1 MRWTSAQ
8 EKTITTRDKNI
19 LVSAAAGSGKT
30 TVLIERIKQLVLED
44 HVDIDRFL
52 ITTFTNA
59 AAAEMKEKMEKA
71 IHGELDQMR
80 AGAAAKA
87 GAAAMA
93 GGSAKAGGSAEEQ
106 ERYAFLQK
114 QLQLLP
120 TASISTF
127 HTFSLGIMRDFFYL
141 TDLQPGFI
149 IGDETRLQIMQRDSV
164 DEVFERRFEE
174 DADAFKAF
182 LRKYSGDR
190 SDERLKD
197 QVLDIYKK
205 IRSIPRYM
213 DWAKEQTEA
222 MRSEDPVRALGIDR
236 FLIEESYDMLGDAI
250 HWFDAAAQVL
260 HKEET
265 EGIYLKARQD
275 VEKVEQIRQL
285 AGDCREDDLA
295 EGRGEDVL
303 EALTEAL
310 QGFKANTMRA
320 SGAEKDA
327 YDAVKE
333 DVSWL
338 RDRGKKCIDD
348 LKKKYF
354 SQSLE
359 EAGEVLR
366 DFADDTAYFIGLVE
380 ETEQVYRRRKGDQ
393 NLVDFDDCMHYAIEI
408 LEDENAAADYRERF
422 EYIFIDEYQDSNML
436 QEEIIGRI
444 ARENNLFM
452 VGDVKQSIYKF
463 RLAEPEIFR
472 DRYEEYRSGRD
483 ENSIRIDLNNNFRS
497 RRTIRDAVNRIF
509 EVIMDGYDDDAALH
523 GPEDETGPAGYPVSL
538 HILSQAA
545 EEEEPGA
552 GFGETGAGPGTEGT
566 GETGDQGADDD
577 VLEELTE
584 AEVIAG
590 IIRQTLGQPIMERDG
605 SQRPAGY
612 GDIAVLSRGGAAI
625 PQIERFLNNEGIPS
639 YGETDGGY
647 YETVEIQVF
656 MNFLRVISN
665 MNQDVPLISVM
676 SSVVFDFSPR
686 QLAQIRIE
694 YRDGSFYSAVRRYA
708 EQGSDEAV
716 REKIGRMLDQ
726 IALWK
731 EIARTLPLD
740 ELMRRLLYET
750 GYYDYC
756 SGLPTGRQRTSN
768 LRLLLQKGAAY
779 EETSHMGLYGF
790 LAYVE
795 AMRRTNQK
803 VSEASLVGE
812 GKDVVRIMTV
822 HKSKGL
828 EFPVVILAGA
838 GKQIVASSDG
848 KAPAMHKDFAVALP
862 EVHTELRWSRKSLLQ
877 KVIAGKHKREGLEEE
892 IRILYVALTRPMQ
905 KLAIVGSVKDVSKLQ
920 PFVVKKSYLEMIY
933 GTMCELAADPAAAE
947 VIVHRP
953 GEVWPA
959 GEPVVAG
966 AGAAKPDGVAAGVGA
981 AEPGEEPGAAA
992 AGVAGAAEPATAAGE
1007 VAGAGV
1013 AGAAGAGSEIDPEEI
1028 DRRLSFVYPY
1038 QKQQKVKTKYSV
1050 TELSKQKDGSTSE
1063 AGPKIPGLLDL
1074 PLEDKKEQQKKLS
1087 ANEIGTAMHTCM
1099 ERIDFAAALEQGEP
1113 YIRQEVD
1120 RLLEQGILTPEEREA
1135 IRPEHLAEFFGTE
1148 IGARAAK
1155 APMLCREKE
1164 FLLQKEIE
1172 GMPTIVQ
1179 GVIDCYFEDEQGLVL
1194 IDYKNSWARDE
1205 AAEQVLIERYEGQI
1219 RLYAEALEAVLGR
1232 PVSEAWLYL
1241 FKSRRFIRVEIA
1253 G

>member
-44 HVDIDRFL
+44 YVDIDRFL

-80 AGAAAKA
+80 
-87 GAAAMA
+87 A

-174 DADAFKAF
+174 DSEAFKAF

-205 IRSIPRYM
+205 IRSIPRYL

-222 MRSEDPVRALGIDR
+222 LKSEDPVRALGIDR
-236 FLIEESYDMLGDAI
+236 FLMEESYNGLGDAI
-250 HWFDAAAQVL
+250 RWFDAAARIL

-275 VEKVEQIRQL
+275 VEKLEQIRQL
-285 AGDCREDDLA
+285 AEDALA
-295 EGRGEDVL
+295 EGHGDDAL
-303 EALTEAL
+303 EALAEAL
-310 QGFKANTMRA
+310 KEFKANVMRA
-320 SGAEKDA
+320 SAAEKDA
-327 YDAVKE
+327 YAAVKE

-338 RDRGKKCIDD
+338 RDQGKKCIDD

-366 DFADDTAYFIGLVE
+366 DVADDTAYFIGLVE
-380 ETEQVYRRRKGDQ
+380 ETEQVYRRHKGDQ

-422 EYIFIDEYQDSNML
+422 KYIFIDEYQDSNML

-444 ARENNLFM
+444 ARDNNLFM

-509 EVIMDGYDDDAALH
+509 AVIMDGYDDDAALH

-545 EEEEPGA
+545 
-552 GFGETGAGPGTEGT
+552 
-566 GETGDQGADDD
+566 DDD

-590 IIRQTLGQPIMERDG
+590 IIRQTLGQPITERDG
-605 SQRPAGY
+605 SVRPAGY

-656 MNFLRVISN
+656 LNFLRVISN

-676 SSVVFDFSPR
+676 SSVVFDFTPR
-686 QLAQIRIE
+686 QLAQIRVE

-708 EQGSDEAV
+708 EQGSDEAI

-768 LRLLLQKGAAY
+768 LRLLLVKAAAY

-838 GKQIVASSDG
+838 GKQIVTSSDG

-862 EVHTELRWSRKSLLQ
+862 EVNLQLHWSRKSLLQ

-920 PFVVKKSYLEMIY
+920 PFAVRKSYLEMIY
-933 GTMCELAADPAAAE
+933 GTMCEMAADPAAAE

-959 GEPVVAG
+959 GGTGAEPAEPTEP
-966 AGAAKPDGVAAGVGA
+966 AEPA
-981 AEPGEEPGAAA
+981 AEVGEEPGSAAGGTAAEPAGAEPSGAA
-992 AGVAGAAEPATAAGE
+992 AGAGAAEPAAGP
-1007 VAGAGV
+1007 
-1013 AGAAGAGSEIDPEEI
+1013 EIDPEEI
-1028 DRRLSFVYPY
+1028 ARRLSFVYPY

-1063 AGPKIPGLLDL
+1063 AGPKIPNLLDL
-1074 PLEDKKEQQKKLS
+1074 PLEDTKEKEKKLS

-1099 ERIDFAAALEQGEP
+1099 ERIDFHAALEQGEA

-1120 RLLEQGILTPEEREA
+1120 RLLEQGILTPEEHEA
-1135 IRPEHLAEFFGTE
+1135 IRPEHLAEFFSTE
-1148 IGARAAK
+1148 IGARAAR

-1194 IDYKNSWARDE
+1194 IDYKNSWAKDE
-1205 AAEQVLIERYEGQI
+1205 AAEQILIERYEGQI

-1241 FKSRRFIRVEIA
+1241 FKSRRFIRVDITE
-1253 G
+1253 

>member
-44 HVDIDRFL
+44 YVDIDRFL

-80 AGAAAKA
+80 AS
-87 GAAAMA
+87 
-93 GGSAKAGGSAEEQ
+93 GSAKAGGSAEEQ

-174 DADAFKAF
+174 DTEAFKAF

-205 IRSIPRYM
+205 IRSIPRYL

-222 MRSEDPVRALGIDR
+222 LKSEDPVRALGIDR
-236 FLIEESYDMLGDAI
+236 FLMEESYNGLGDAI
-250 HWFDAAAQVL
+250 RWFDAAARIL
-260 HKEET
+260 HEEET

-275 VEKVEQIRQL
+275 VEKLEQIRQL
-285 AGDCREDDLA
+285 AEDALA
-295 EGRGEDVL
+295 EGREEEDLADDAL
-303 EALTEAL
+303 EALAEAL
-310 QGFKANTMRA
+310 KGFKANTMRA

-327 YDAVKE
+327 YAAVKE

-366 DFADDTAYFIGLVE
+366 GVADDTAYFIGLVE

-422 EYIFIDEYQDSNML
+422 KYIFIDEYQDSNML

-444 ARENNLFM
+444 ARDNNLFM

-509 EVIMDGYDDDAALH
+509 AVIMDGYDDDAALH

-552 GFGETGAGPGTEGT
+552 GFGETGEPGTGFGETGAGPGTEGP
-566 GETGDQGADDD
+566 GADDD

-590 IIRQTLGQPIMERDG
+590 IIRQTLGQPITERDG
-605 SQRPAGY
+605 SVRPAGY

-656 MNFLRVISN
+656 LNFLRVISN

-676 SSVVFDFSPR
+676 SSVVFDFTPR
-686 QLAQIRIE
+686 QLAQIRVE
-694 YRDGSFYSAVRRYA
+694 YRDGSFYSSVRRYA
-708 EQGSDEAV
+708 EQGSDEAI

-768 LRLLLQKGAAY
+768 LRLLLVKAAAY

-838 GKQIVASSDG
+838 GKQIVTSSDG

-862 EVHTELRWSRKSLLQ
+862 EVNLQLHWSRKSLLQ

-920 PFVVKKSYLEMIY
+920 PFAVRKSYLEMIY
-933 GTMCELAADPAAAE
+933 GTMCEMAADPAAAE

-959 GEPVVAG
+959 GA
-966 AGAAKPDGVAAGVGA
+966 
-981 AEPGEEPGAAA
+981 
-992 AGVAGAAEPATAAGE
+992 
-1007 VAGAGV
+1007 
-1013 AGAAGAGSEIDPEEI
+1013 AAGAGGGAGEAEPGSAAAGAEPTEPAEPAAGPEIDSEEI

-1063 AGPKIPGLLDL
+1063 AGPKIPNLLDL
-1074 PLEDKKEQQKKLS
+1074 PLEDTKEKEKKLS

-1099 ERIDFAAALEQGEP
+1099 ERVDFRAALEQGEA

-1120 RLLEQGILTPEEREA
+1120 RLMEQGILTPEEHEA
-1135 IRPEHLAEFFGTE
+1135 IRPEHLAEFFSTE

-1194 IDYKNSWARDE
+1194 IDYKNSWAKDE

-1241 FKSRRFIRVEIA
+1241 FKSRRFIRVDITE
-1253 G
+1253 